1 MNYGICFAGGGIK
14 GAAHIGAIKALEEE
28 NLKFDYISGTSSG
41 SIIATLYAAGYSSDE
56 MLKFFKKYAKKIK
69 YGDPKNILILL
80 INLFI
85 KRKIVIK
92 GFNEGTIIERLLN
105 KELNKK
111 NIKNISDIKK
121 ELLIPSIDIN
131 TGEINVFISKENRA
145 KYLDNIIYINNVN
158 IGKAVRA
165 SCSYPVVFAPCKI
178 NGKQLVDGGLREN
191 VPWKLTK
198 EKGADKVLSIIF
210 DEEKNKKNYCKNIL
224 EVASNSLG
232 ILCHEISNY
241 DLEGADYLLKIK
253 TEKVQLLDYKKIDE
267 LYLKG
272 YEQTKQKIKEI
283 KSEVYPQ
290 YFHYLKVNTS
300 LLEFIK
306 SFKINGGKTAVAS
319 TARKKNL
326 MNALDY
332 IGASSYFD
340 LILAG
345 EDVSR
350 GKPDPEIYLKVL
362 EHFQMKPEEALVF
375 EDSEVGIKA
384 AENANISYIKINIS

>member
-1 MNYGICFAGGGIK
+1 MNYGICFSGGGIK

-28 NLKFDYISGTSSG
+28 NLKFNYISGTSSG

-69 YGDPKNILILL
+69 YVDPKNILILL

-272 YEQTKQKIKEI
+272 YEQTKNKIKEI
-283 KSEVYPQ
+283 KNK
-290 YFHYLKVNTS
+290 LN
-300 LLEFIK
+300 L
-306 SFKINGGKTAVAS
+306 IN
-319 TARKKNL
+319 
-326 MNALDY
+326 
-332 IGASSYFD
+332 
-340 LILAG
+340 
-345 EDVSR
+345 
-350 GKPDPEIYLKVL
+350 
-362 EHFQMKPEEALVF
+362 
-375 EDSEVGIKA
+375 
-384 AENANISYIKINIS
+384 

>member
-69 YGDPKNILILL
+69 YVDPKNILILL

-210 DEEKNKKNYCKNIL
+210 DEEKNKNNYCKNIL

-272 YEQTKQKIKEI
+272 YEQTKNKIKEI
-283 KSEVYPQ
+283 KNN
-290 YFHYLKVNTS
+290 L
-300 LLEFIK
+300 
-306 SFKINGGKTAVAS
+306 KIN
-319 TARKKNL
+319 N
-326 MNALDY
+326 
-332 IGASSYFD
+332 
-340 LILAG
+340 
-345 EDVSR
+345 
-350 GKPDPEIYLKVL
+350 
-362 EHFQMKPEEALVF
+362 
-375 EDSEVGIKA
+375 
-384 AENANISYIKINIS
+384 

>member
-1 MNYGICFAGGGIK
+1 MNYGICFSGGGIK

-28 NLKFDYISGTSSG
+28 NLKFNYISGTSSG

-69 YGDPKNILILL
+69 YVDPKNILILL

-111 NIKNISDIKK
+111 NIRNISDIKK

-165 SCSYPVVFAPCKI
+165 SCSYPVVFSPCKI
-178 NGKQLVDGGLREN
+178 DGKQLVDGGLREN

-283 KSEVYPQ
+283 KNK
-290 YFHYLKVNTS
+290 LN
-300 LLEFIK
+300 L
-306 SFKINGGKTAVAS
+306 IN
-319 TARKKNL
+319 
-326 MNALDY
+326 
-332 IGASSYFD
+332 
-340 LILAG
+340 
-345 EDVSR
+345 
-350 GKPDPEIYLKVL
+350 
-362 EHFQMKPEEALVF
+362 
-375 EDSEVGIKA
+375 
-384 AENANISYIKINIS
+384 

>member
-1 MNYGICFAGGGIK
+1 MNYGICFSGGGIK

-28 NLKFDYISGTSSG
+28 KLKFDYISGTSSG

-69 YGDPKNILILL
+69 YVDPKNILILL

-111 NIKNISDIKK
+111 NIKNISDIKR

-165 SCSYPVVFAPCKI
+165 SCSYPVVFSPCKI
-178 NGKQLVDGGLREN
+178 GGKQLVDGGLREN

-283 KSEVYPQ
+283 KNK
-290 YFHYLKVNTS
+290 LN
-300 LLEFIK
+300 L
-306 SFKINGGKTAVAS
+306 IN
-319 TARKKNL
+319 
-326 MNALDY
+326 
-332 IGASSYFD
+332 
-340 LILAG
+340 
-345 EDVSR
+345 
-350 GKPDPEIYLKVL
+350 
-362 EHFQMKPEEALVF
+362 
-375 EDSEVGIKA
+375 
-384 AENANISYIKINIS
+384 

>member
-69 YGDPKNILILL
+69 YVDPKNILILL

-210 DEEKNKKNYCKNIL
+210 DEENNKKNHCKNIL

-241 DLEGADYLLKIK
+241 DLEGAEYLLKIK

-272 YEQTKQKIKEI
+272 YEQTKNKIKEI
-283 KSEVYPQ
+283 KNK
-290 YFHYLKVNTS
+290 LN
-300 LLEFIK
+300 L
-306 SFKINGGKTAVAS
+306 IN
-319 TARKKNL
+319 
-326 MNALDY
+326 
-332 IGASSYFD
+332 
-340 LILAG
+340 
-345 EDVSR
+345 
-350 GKPDPEIYLKVL
+350 
-362 EHFQMKPEEALVF
+362 
-375 EDSEVGIKA
+375 
-384 AENANISYIKINIS
+384 

>member
-1 MNYGICFAGGGIK
+1 MNYGICFSGGGIK

-28 NLKFDYISGTSSG
+28 NLKFNYISGTSSG

-69 YGDPKNILILL
+69 YVDPKNILILL

-111 NIKNISDIKK
+111 NIRNISDIKK

-165 SCSYPVVFAPCKI
+165 SCSYPVVFSPCKI
-178 NGKQLVDGGLREN
+178 DGKQLVDGGLREN

-224 EVASNSLG
+224 EVASNSLE

-283 KSEVYPQ
+283 KNK
-290 YFHYLKVNTS
+290 LN
-300 LLEFIK
+300 L
-306 SFKINGGKTAVAS
+306 IN
-319 TARKKNL
+319 
-326 MNALDY
+326 
-332 IGASSYFD
+332 
-340 LILAG
+340 
-345 EDVSR
+345 
-350 GKPDPEIYLKVL
+350 
-362 EHFQMKPEEALVF
+362 
-375 EDSEVGIKA
+375 
-384 AENANISYIKINIS
+384 

>member
-1 MNYGICFAGGGIK
+1 MNYGICFSGGGIK

-69 YGDPKNILILL
+69 YVDPKNILILL

-92 GFNEGTIIERLLN
+92 GFNEGTIIEKLLN

-165 SCSYPVVFAPCKI
+165 SCSYPVVFSPCKI
-178 NGKQLVDGGLREN
+178 DGKQLVDGGLREN

-272 YEQTKQKIKEI
+272 YEQTKNKIKEI
-283 KSEVYPQ
+283 KNN
-290 YFHYLKVNTS
+290 L
-300 LLEFIK
+300 
-306 SFKINGGKTAVAS
+306 KIN
-319 TARKKNL
+319 N
-326 MNALDY
+326 
-332 IGASSYFD
+332 
-340 LILAG
+340 
-345 EDVSR
+345 
-350 GKPDPEIYLKVL
+350 
-362 EHFQMKPEEALVF
+362 
-375 EDSEVGIKA
+375 
-384 AENANISYIKINIS
+384 

>member
-1 MNYGICFAGGGIK
+1 MNYGICFSGGGIK

-28 NLKFDYISGTSSG
+28 KLKFDYISGTSSG

-69 YGDPKNILILL
+69 YVDQKNILILL

-111 NIKNISDIKK
+111 NIKNISDIKR

-165 SCSYPVVFAPCKI
+165 SCSYPVVFSPCKI
-178 NGKQLVDGGLREN
+178 GGKQLVDGGLREN

-283 KSEVYPQ
+283 KNK
-290 YFHYLKVNTS
+290 L
-300 LLEFIK
+300 
-306 SFKINGGKTAVAS
+306 
-319 TARKKNL
+319 NL
-326 MNALDY
+326 
-332 IGASSYFD
+332 
-340 LILAG
+340 
-345 EDVSR
+345 
-350 GKPDPEIYLKVL
+350 IY
-362 EHFQMKPEEALVF
+362 
-375 EDSEVGIKA
+375 
-384 AENANISYIKINIS
+384 

>member
-14 GAAHIGAIKALEEE
+14 GAAHIGAIKALKEE

-69 YGDPKNILILL
+69 YVDPKNILILL

-145 KYLDNIIYINNVN
+145 KYLDNIIYINNIN

-283 KSEVYPQ
+283 KNK
-290 YFHYLKVNTS
+290 LN
-300 LLEFIK
+300 L
-306 SFKINGGKTAVAS
+306 IN
-319 TARKKNL
+319 
-326 MNALDY
+326 
-332 IGASSYFD
+332 
-340 LILAG
+340 
-345 EDVSR
+345 
-350 GKPDPEIYLKVL
+350 
-362 EHFQMKPEEALVF
+362 
-375 EDSEVGIKA
+375 
-384 AENANISYIKINIS
+384 

>member
-1 MNYGICFAGGGIK
+1 MNYGICFSGGGIK

-69 YGDPKNILILL
+69 YVDPKNILILL

-92 GFNEGTIIERLLN
+92 GFNEGTIIEKLLN

-165 SCSYPVVFAPCKI
+165 SCSYPVVFSPCKI
-178 NGKQLVDGGLREN
+178 DGKQLVDGGLREN

-283 KSEVYPQ
+283 KNK
-290 YFHYLKVNTS
+290 LN
-300 LLEFIK
+300 L
-306 SFKINGGKTAVAS
+306 IN
-319 TARKKNL
+319 
-326 MNALDY
+326 
-332 IGASSYFD
+332 
-340 LILAG
+340 
-345 EDVSR
+345 
-350 GKPDPEIYLKVL
+350 
-362 EHFQMKPEEALVF
+362 
-375 EDSEVGIKA
+375 
-384 AENANISYIKINIS
+384 

>member
-1 MNYGICFAGGGIK
+1 MNYGICFSGGGIK

-69 YGDPKNILILL
+69 YVDPKNILILL

-92 GFNEGTIIERLLN
+92 GFNEGTIIEKLLN

-165 SCSYPVVFAPCKI
+165 SCSYPVVFSPCKI
-178 NGKQLVDGGLREN
+178 DGKQLVDGGLREN

-272 YEQTKQKIKEI
+272 YEQTKNKIKEI
-283 KSEVYPQ
+283 KNK
-290 YFHYLKVNTS
+290 LN
-300 LLEFIK
+300 L
-306 SFKINGGKTAVAS
+306 IN
-319 TARKKNL
+319 
-326 MNALDY
+326 
-332 IGASSYFD
+332 
-340 LILAG
+340 
-345 EDVSR
+345 
-350 GKPDPEIYLKVL
+350 
-362 EHFQMKPEEALVF
+362 
-375 EDSEVGIKA
+375 
-384 AENANISYIKINIS
+384 

>member
-1 MNYGICFAGGGIK
+1 MNYGICFSGGGIK

-28 NLKFDYISGTSSG
+28 NLKFNYISGTSSG

-69 YGDPKNILILL
+69 YVDPKNILILL

-165 SCSYPVVFAPCKI
+165 SCSYPVVFSPCKI
-178 NGKQLVDGGLREN
+178 DGKQLVDGGLREN

-283 KSEVYPQ
+283 KNK
-290 YFHYLKVNTS
+290 LN
-300 LLEFIK
+300 L
-306 SFKINGGKTAVAS
+306 IN
-319 TARKKNL
+319 
-326 MNALDY
+326 
-332 IGASSYFD
+332 
-340 LILAG
+340 
-345 EDVSR
+345 
-350 GKPDPEIYLKVL
+350 
-362 EHFQMKPEEALVF
+362 
-375 EDSEVGIKA
+375 
-384 AENANISYIKINIS
+384 

>member
-1 MNYGICFAGGGIK
+1 MNYGICFSGGGIK

-28 NLKFDYISGTSSG
+28 NLKFNYISGTSSG

-69 YGDPKNILILL
+69 YVDPKNILILL

-111 NIKNISDIKK
+111 NIKNISDINK

-165 SCSYPVVFAPCKI
+165 SCSYPVVFSPCKI
-178 NGKQLVDGGLREN
+178 DGKQLVDGGLREN

-283 KSEVYPQ
+283 KNK
-290 YFHYLKVNTS
+290 LN
-300 LLEFIK
+300 L
-306 SFKINGGKTAVAS
+306 IN
-319 TARKKNL
+319 
-326 MNALDY
+326 
-332 IGASSYFD
+332 
-340 LILAG
+340 
-345 EDVSR
+345 
-350 GKPDPEIYLKVL
+350 
-362 EHFQMKPEEALVF
+362 
-375 EDSEVGIKA
+375 
-384 AENANISYIKINIS
+384 

>member
-1 MNYGICFAGGGIK
+1 
-14 GAAHIGAIKALEEE
+14 
-28 NLKFDYISGTSSG
+28 
-41 SIIATLYAAGYSSDE
+41 

-69 YGDPKNILILL
+69 YVDPKNILILL

-145 KYLDNIIYINNVN
+145 KYLDNIIYINNIN

-272 YEQTKQKIKEI
+272 YEQTKNKIKEI
-283 KSEVYPQ
+283 KNK
-290 YFHYLKVNTS
+290 LN
-300 LLEFIK
+300 L
-306 SFKINGGKTAVAS
+306 IN
-319 TARKKNL
+319 
-326 MNALDY
+326 
-332 IGASSYFD
+332 
-340 LILAG
+340 
-345 EDVSR
+345 
-350 GKPDPEIYLKVL
+350 
-362 EHFQMKPEEALVF
+362 
-375 EDSEVGIKA
+375 
-384 AENANISYIKINIS
+384 

>member
-1 MNYGICFAGGGIK
+1 MNYGICFSGGGIK

-28 NLKFDYISGTSSG
+28 NLKFNYISGTSSG

-69 YGDPKNILILL
+69 YVDPKNILILL

-165 SCSYPVVFAPCKI
+165 SCSYPVVFSPCKI
-178 NGKQLVDGGLREN
+178 GGKQLVDGGLREN

-272 YEQTKQKIKEI
+272 YEQTKNKIKEI
-283 KSEVYPQ
+283 KNK
-290 YFHYLKVNTS
+290 LN
-300 LLEFIK
+300 L
-306 SFKINGGKTAVAS
+306 IN
-319 TARKKNL
+319 
-326 MNALDY
+326 
-332 IGASSYFD
+332 
-340 LILAG
+340 
-345 EDVSR
+345 
-350 GKPDPEIYLKVL
+350 
-362 EHFQMKPEEALVF
+362 
-375 EDSEVGIKA
+375 
-384 AENANISYIKINIS
+384 

>member
-1 MNYGICFAGGGIK
+1 MNYGICFSGGGIK

-28 NLKFDYISGTSSG
+28 NLKFNYISGTSSG

-69 YGDPKNILILL
+69 YVDPKNILILL

-92 GFNEGTIIERLLN
+92 GFNEGTIIEKLLN

-165 SCSYPVVFAPCKI
+165 SCSYPVVFSPCKI
-178 NGKQLVDGGLREN
+178 DGKQLVDGGLREN

-272 YEQTKQKIKEI
+272 YEQTKNKIKEI
-283 KSEVYPQ
+283 KNK
-290 YFHYLKVNTS
+290 LN
-300 LLEFIK
+300 L
-306 SFKINGGKTAVAS
+306 IN
-319 TARKKNL
+319 
-326 MNALDY
+326 
-332 IGASSYFD
+332 
-340 LILAG
+340 
-345 EDVSR
+345 
-350 GKPDPEIYLKVL
+350 
-362 EHFQMKPEEALVF
+362 
-375 EDSEVGIKA
+375 
-384 AENANISYIKINIS
+384 

>member
-1 MNYGICFAGGGIK
+1 MNYGICFSGGGIK

-69 YGDPKNILILL
+69 YVDPKNILILL

-92 GFNEGTIIERLLN
+92 GFNEGTIIEKLLN

-165 SCSYPVVFAPCKI
+165 SCSYPVVFSPCKI
-178 NGKQLVDGGLREN
+178 EGKQLVDGGLREN

-272 YEQTKQKIKEI
+272 YEQTKNKIKEI
-283 KSEVYPQ
+283 KNK
-290 YFHYLKVNTS
+290 LN
-300 LLEFIK
+300 L
-306 SFKINGGKTAVAS
+306 IN
-319 TARKKNL
+319 
-326 MNALDY
+326 
-332 IGASSYFD
+332 
-340 LILAG
+340 
-345 EDVSR
+345 
-350 GKPDPEIYLKVL
+350 
-362 EHFQMKPEEALVF
+362 
-375 EDSEVGIKA
+375 
-384 AENANISYIKINIS
+384 

>member
-1 MNYGICFAGGGIK
+1 MNYGICFSGGGIK

-28 NLKFDYISGTSSG
+28 NLKFNYISGTSSG

-69 YGDPKNILILL
+69 YVDPKNIFILL

-165 SCSYPVVFAPCKI
+165 SCSYPVVFSPCKI
-178 NGKQLVDGGLREN
+178 GGKQLVDGGLREN

-272 YEQTKQKIKEI
+272 YEQTKNKIKEI
-283 KSEVYPQ
+283 KNK
-290 YFHYLKVNTS
+290 LN
-300 LLEFIK
+300 L
-306 SFKINGGKTAVAS
+306 IN
-319 TARKKNL
+319 
-326 MNALDY
+326 
-332 IGASSYFD
+332 
-340 LILAG
+340 
-345 EDVSR
+345 
-350 GKPDPEIYLKVL
+350 
-362 EHFQMKPEEALVF
+362 
-375 EDSEVGIKA
+375 
-384 AENANISYIKINIS
+384 

>member
-69 YGDPKNILILL
+69 YVDPKNILILL

-145 KYLDNIIYINNVN
+145 KYLDNIIYINNIN

-165 SCSYPVVFAPCKI
+165 SCSYPVVFSPCKI
-178 NGKQLVDGGLREN
+178 EGKQLVDGGLREN

-272 YEQTKQKIKEI
+272 YEQTKNKIKEI
-283 KSEVYPQ
+283 KNK
-290 YFHYLKVNTS
+290 LN
-300 LLEFIK
+300 L
-306 SFKINGGKTAVAS
+306 IN
-319 TARKKNL
+319 
-326 MNALDY
+326 
-332 IGASSYFD
+332 
-340 LILAG
+340 
-345 EDVSR
+345 
-350 GKPDPEIYLKVL
+350 
-362 EHFQMKPEEALVF
+362 
-375 EDSEVGIKA
+375 
-384 AENANISYIKINIS
+384 

>member
-1 MNYGICFAGGGIK
+1 MNYGICFSGGGIK

-41 SIIATLYAAGYSSDE
+41 SIIATLYATSYSSDE

-69 YGDPKNILILL
+69 YVDPKNILILL

-111 NIKNISDIKK
+111 NIRNISDIKK

-165 SCSYPVVFAPCKI
+165 SCSYPVVFSPCKI
-178 NGKQLVDGGLREN
+178 GGKQLVDGGLREN

-283 KSEVYPQ
+283 KNK
-290 YFHYLKVNTS
+290 LN
-300 LLEFIK
+300 L
-306 SFKINGGKTAVAS
+306 IN
-319 TARKKNL
+319 
-326 MNALDY
+326 
-332 IGASSYFD
+332 
-340 LILAG
+340 
-345 EDVSR
+345 
-350 GKPDPEIYLKVL
+350 
-362 EHFQMKPEEALVF
+362 
-375 EDSEVGIKA
+375 
-384 AENANISYIKINIS
+384 

>member
-14 GAAHIGAIKALEEE
+14 GAAHIGAIKALKEE

-69 YGDPKNILILL
+69 YVDPKNILILL
-80 INLFI
+80 INLYI

-145 KYLDNIIYINNVN
+145 KYLDNIIYINDIN

-165 SCSYPVVFAPCKI
+165 SCSYPVVFSPCKI
-178 NGKQLVDGGLREN
+178 EGKQLVDGGLREN

-283 KSEVYPQ
+283 KNK
-290 YFHYLKVNTS
+290 LN
-300 LLEFIK
+300 L
-306 SFKINGGKTAVAS
+306 IN
-319 TARKKNL
+319 
-326 MNALDY
+326 
-332 IGASSYFD
+332 
-340 LILAG
+340 
-345 EDVSR
+345 
-350 GKPDPEIYLKVL
+350 
-362 EHFQMKPEEALVF
+362 
-375 EDSEVGIKA
+375 
-384 AENANISYIKINIS
+384 

>member
-1 MNYGICFAGGGIK
+1 MNYGICFSGGGIK

-69 YGDPKNILILL
+69 YVDPKNILILL

-165 SCSYPVVFAPCKI
+165 SCSYPVVFSPCKI
-178 NGKQLVDGGLREN
+178 DGKQLVDGGLREN

-272 YEQTKQKIKEI
+272 YEQTKNKIKEI
-283 KSEVYPQ
+283 KNN
-290 YFHYLKVNTS
+290 L
-300 LLEFIK
+300 
-306 SFKINGGKTAVAS
+306 KIN
-319 TARKKNL
+319 N
-326 MNALDY
+326 
-332 IGASSYFD
+332 
-340 LILAG
+340 
-345 EDVSR
+345 
-350 GKPDPEIYLKVL
+350 
-362 EHFQMKPEEALVF
+362 
-375 EDSEVGIKA
+375 
-384 AENANISYIKINIS
+384 

>member
-1 MNYGICFAGGGIK
+1 MNYGICFSGGGIK

-41 SIIATLYAAGYSSDE
+41 SIIATLYATSYSSDE

-69 YGDPKNILILL
+69 YVDPKNILILL

-111 NIKNISDIKK
+111 NIRNISDIKK

-165 SCSYPVVFAPCKI
+165 SCSYPVVFSPCKI
-178 NGKQLVDGGLREN
+178 GGKQLVDGGLREN

-272 YEQTKQKIKEI
+272 YEQTKNKIKEI
-283 KSEVYPQ
+283 KNK
-290 YFHYLKVNTS
+290 LN
-300 LLEFIK
+300 L
-306 SFKINGGKTAVAS
+306 IN
-319 TARKKNL
+319 
-326 MNALDY
+326 
-332 IGASSYFD
+332 
-340 LILAG
+340 
-345 EDVSR
+345 
-350 GKPDPEIYLKVL
+350 
-362 EHFQMKPEEALVF
+362 
-375 EDSEVGIKA
+375 
-384 AENANISYIKINIS
+384 

>member
-1 MNYGICFAGGGIK
+1 MNFGICFSGGGIK

-69 YGDPKNILILL
+69 YVDPKNILILL

-92 GFNEGTIIERLLN
+92 GFNEGTIIEKLLN

-165 SCSYPVVFAPCKI
+165 SCSYPVVFSPCKI
-178 NGKQLVDGGLREN
+178 DGKQLVDGGLREN

-283 KSEVYPQ
+283 KNK
-290 YFHYLKVNTS
+290 LN
-300 LLEFIK
+300 L
-306 SFKINGGKTAVAS
+306 IN
-319 TARKKNL
+319 
-326 MNALDY
+326 
-332 IGASSYFD
+332 
-340 LILAG
+340 
-345 EDVSR
+345 
-350 GKPDPEIYLKVL
+350 
-362 EHFQMKPEEALVF
+362 
-375 EDSEVGIKA
+375 
-384 AENANISYIKINIS
+384 

>member
-1 MNYGICFAGGGIK
+1 MNYGICFSGGGIK

-69 YGDPKNILILL
+69 YVDPKNILILL

-165 SCSYPVVFAPCKI
+165 SCSYPVVFSPCKI
-178 NGKQLVDGGLREN
+178 DGKQLVDGGLREN

-253 TEKVQLLDYKKIDE
+253 TEKIQLLDYKKIDE

-272 YEQTKQKIKEI
+272 YEQTKNKIKEI
-283 KSEVYPQ
+283 KNK
-290 YFHYLKVNTS
+290 LN
-300 LLEFIK
+300 L
-306 SFKINGGKTAVAS
+306 IN
-319 TARKKNL
+319 
-326 MNALDY
+326 
-332 IGASSYFD
+332 
-340 LILAG
+340 
-345 EDVSR
+345 
-350 GKPDPEIYLKVL
+350 
-362 EHFQMKPEEALVF
+362 
-375 EDSEVGIKA
+375 
-384 AENANISYIKINIS
+384 

>member
-1 MNYGICFAGGGIK
+1 MNYGICFSGGGIK

-69 YGDPKNILILL
+69 YVDPKNILILL

-145 KYLDNIIYINNVN
+145 KYLDNIIYINNIN

-165 SCSYPVVFAPCKI
+165 SCSYPVVFSPCKI
-178 NGKQLVDGGLREN
+178 EGKQLVDGGLREN

-272 YEQTKQKIKEI
+272 YEQTKNKIKEI
-283 KSEVYPQ
+283 KNK
-290 YFHYLKVNTS
+290 LN
-300 LLEFIK
+300 L
-306 SFKINGGKTAVAS
+306 IN
-319 TARKKNL
+319 
-326 MNALDY
+326 
-332 IGASSYFD
+332 
-340 LILAG
+340 
-345 EDVSR
+345 
-350 GKPDPEIYLKVL
+350 
-362 EHFQMKPEEALVF
+362 
-375 EDSEVGIKA
+375 
-384 AENANISYIKINIS
+384 

>member
-1 MNYGICFAGGGIK
+1 MNYGICFSGGGIK

-28 NLKFDYISGTSSG
+28 NFKFNYISGTSSG

-56 MLKFFKKYAKKIK
+56 ILKFFKKYAKKIK
-69 YGDPKNILILL
+69 YVDPKNILILL

-165 SCSYPVVFAPCKI
+165 SCSYPVVFSPCKI
-178 NGKQLVDGGLREN
+178 GGKQLVDGGLREN

-283 KSEVYPQ
+283 KNK
-290 YFHYLKVNTS
+290 LN
-300 LLEFIK
+300 L
-306 SFKINGGKTAVAS
+306 IN
-319 TARKKNL
+319 
-326 MNALDY
+326 
-332 IGASSYFD
+332 
-340 LILAG
+340 
-345 EDVSR
+345 
-350 GKPDPEIYLKVL
+350 
-362 EHFQMKPEEALVF
+362 
-375 EDSEVGIKA
+375 
-384 AENANISYIKINIS
+384 

>member
-1 MNYGICFAGGGIK
+1 MNYGICFSGGGIK

-69 YGDPKNILILL
+69 YVDPKNILILL

-92 GFNEGTIIERLLN
+92 GFNEGTIIEKLLN

-165 SCSYPVVFAPCKI
+165 SCSYPVVFSPCKI
-178 NGKQLVDGGLREN
+178 DEKQLVDGGLREN

-283 KSEVYPQ
+283 KNK
-290 YFHYLKVNTS
+290 L
-300 LLEFIK
+300 
-306 SFKINGGKTAVAS
+306 
-319 TARKKNL
+319 NL
-326 MNALDY
+326 
-332 IGASSYFD
+332 
-340 LILAG
+340 
-345 EDVSR
+345 
-350 GKPDPEIYLKVL
+350 IY
-362 EHFQMKPEEALVF
+362 
-375 EDSEVGIKA
+375 
-384 AENANISYIKINIS
+384 

>member
-1 MNYGICFAGGGIK
+1 MNYGICFSGGGIK

-69 YGDPKNILILL
+69 YVDPKNILILL

-92 GFNEGTIIERLLN
+92 GFNEGTIIEKLLN

-165 SCSYPVVFAPCKI
+165 SCSYPVVFSPCKI

-272 YEQTKQKIKEI
+272 YEQTKNKIKEI
-283 KSEVYPQ
+283 KNK
-290 YFHYLKVNTS
+290 LN
-300 LLEFIK
+300 L
-306 SFKINGGKTAVAS
+306 IN
-319 TARKKNL
+319 
-326 MNALDY
+326 
-332 IGASSYFD
+332 
-340 LILAG
+340 
-345 EDVSR
+345 
-350 GKPDPEIYLKVL
+350 
-362 EHFQMKPEEALVF
+362 
-375 EDSEVGIKA
+375 
-384 AENANISYIKINIS
+384 

>member
-1 MNYGICFAGGGIK
+1 MNYGICFSGGGIK

-69 YGDPKNILILL
+69 YVDPKNILILL

-165 SCSYPVVFAPCKI
+165 SCSYPVVFSPCKI
-178 NGKQLVDGGLREN
+178 DGKQLVDGGLREN

-272 YEQTKQKIKEI
+272 YEQTKNKIKEI
-283 KSEVYPQ
+283 KNK
-290 YFHYLKVNTS
+290 L
-300 LLEFIK
+300 
-306 SFKINGGKTAVAS
+306 
-319 TARKKNL
+319 NL
-326 MNALDY
+326 
-332 IGASSYFD
+332 
-340 LILAG
+340 
-345 EDVSR
+345 
-350 GKPDPEIYLKVL
+350 IY
-362 EHFQMKPEEALVF
+362 
-375 EDSEVGIKA
+375 
-384 AENANISYIKINIS
+384 

>member
-1 MNYGICFAGGGIK
+1 MNYGICFSGGGIK

-69 YGDPKNILILL
+69 YVDPKNILILL

-165 SCSYPVVFAPCKI
+165 SCSYPVVFSPCKI
-178 NGKQLVDGGLREN
+178 DGKQLVDGGLREN

-241 DLEGADYLLKIK
+241 DLEGTDYLLKIK

-283 KSEVYPQ
+283 KNK
-290 YFHYLKVNTS
+290 LN
-300 LLEFIK
+300 L
-306 SFKINGGKTAVAS
+306 IN
-319 TARKKNL
+319 
-326 MNALDY
+326 
-332 IGASSYFD
+332 
-340 LILAG
+340 
-345 EDVSR
+345 
-350 GKPDPEIYLKVL
+350 
-362 EHFQMKPEEALVF
+362 
-375 EDSEVGIKA
+375 
-384 AENANISYIKINIS
+384 

>member
-1 MNYGICFAGGGIK
+1 MNYGICFSGGGIK

-69 YGDPKNILILL
+69 YVDPKNILILL

-92 GFNEGTIIERLLN
+92 GFNEGTIIEKLLN

-111 NIKNISDIKK
+111 NIKNISDIKN

-165 SCSYPVVFAPCKI
+165 SCSYPVVFSPCKI
-178 NGKQLVDGGLREN
+178 DGKQLVDGGLREN

-272 YEQTKQKIKEI
+272 YEQTKNKIKEI
-283 KSEVYPQ
+283 KNK
-290 YFHYLKVNTS
+290 LN
-300 LLEFIK
+300 L
-306 SFKINGGKTAVAS
+306 IN
-319 TARKKNL
+319 
-326 MNALDY
+326 
-332 IGASSYFD
+332 
-340 LILAG
+340 
-345 EDVSR
+345 
-350 GKPDPEIYLKVL
+350 
-362 EHFQMKPEEALVF
+362 
-375 EDSEVGIKA
+375 
-384 AENANISYIKINIS
+384 

>member
-1 MNYGICFAGGGIK
+1 MNYGICFSGGGIK

-28 NLKFDYISGTSSG
+28 NLKFNYISGTSSG

-69 YGDPKNILILL
+69 YVDPKNILILL

-111 NIKNISDIKK
+111 NIRNISDIKK

-165 SCSYPVVFAPCKI
+165 SCSYPVVFSPCKI
-178 NGKQLVDGGLREN
+178 DGKQLVDGGLREN

-283 KSEVYPQ
+283 KNK
-290 YFHYLKVNTS
+290 L
-300 LLEFIK
+300 
-306 SFKINGGKTAVAS
+306 
-319 TARKKNL
+319 NL
-326 MNALDY
+326 
-332 IGASSYFD
+332 
-340 LILAG
+340 
-345 EDVSR
+345 
-350 GKPDPEIYLKVL
+350 IY
-362 EHFQMKPEEALVF
+362 
-375 EDSEVGIKA
+375 
-384 AENANISYIKINIS
+384 

>member
-1 MNYGICFAGGGIK
+1 MNYGICFSGGGIK

-41 SIIATLYAAGYSSDE
+41 SIIATLYATGYTSDE

-69 YGDPKNILILL
+69 YVDPKNILILL

-165 SCSYPVVFAPCKI
+165 SCSYPVVFSPCKI
-178 NGKQLVDGGLREN
+178 GGKQLVDGGLREN

-272 YEQTKQKIKEI
+272 YEQTKNKIKEI
-283 KSEVYPQ
+283 KNN
-290 YFHYLKVNTS
+290 L
-300 LLEFIK
+300 
-306 SFKINGGKTAVAS
+306 KIN
-319 TARKKNL
+319 N
-326 MNALDY
+326 
-332 IGASSYFD
+332 
-340 LILAG
+340 
-345 EDVSR
+345 
-350 GKPDPEIYLKVL
+350 
-362 EHFQMKPEEALVF
+362 
-375 EDSEVGIKA
+375 
-384 AENANISYIKINIS
+384 

>member
-1 MNYGICFAGGGIK
+1 MNYGICFSGGGIK

-28 NLKFDYISGTSSG
+28 NLKFNYVSGTSSG

-69 YGDPKNILILL
+69 YVDPKNILILL

-145 KYLDNIIYINNVN
+145 KYLDNIIYINNIN

-165 SCSYPVVFAPCKI
+165 SCSYPVVFSPCKI
-178 NGKQLVDGGLREN
+178 EGKQLVDGGLREN

-283 KSEVYPQ
+283 KNK
-290 YFHYLKVNTS
+290 LN
-300 LLEFIK
+300 L
-306 SFKINGGKTAVAS
+306 IN
-319 TARKKNL
+319 
-326 MNALDY
+326 
-332 IGASSYFD
+332 
-340 LILAG
+340 
-345 EDVSR
+345 
-350 GKPDPEIYLKVL
+350 
-362 EHFQMKPEEALVF
+362 
-375 EDSEVGIKA
+375 
-384 AENANISYIKINIS
+384 

>member
-1 MNYGICFAGGGIK
+1 MNYGICFSGGGIK

-28 NLKFDYISGTSSG
+28 NLKFNYISGTSSG

-69 YGDPKNILILL
+69 YVDPKNILILL

-165 SCSYPVVFAPCKI
+165 SCSYPVVFSPCKI
-178 NGKQLVDGGLREN
+178 EGKQLVDGGLREN

-253 TEKVQLLDYKKIDE
+253 TEKIQLLDYKKIDE

-272 YEQTKQKIKEI
+272 YEQTKNKIKEI
-283 KSEVYPQ
+283 KNK
-290 YFHYLKVNTS
+290 LN
-300 LLEFIK
+300 L
-306 SFKINGGKTAVAS
+306 IN
-319 TARKKNL
+319 
-326 MNALDY
+326 
-332 IGASSYFD
+332 
-340 LILAG
+340 
-345 EDVSR
+345 
-350 GKPDPEIYLKVL
+350 
-362 EHFQMKPEEALVF
+362 
-375 EDSEVGIKA
+375 
-384 AENANISYIKINIS
+384 

>member
-1 MNYGICFAGGGIK
+1 MNYGICFSGGGIK

-41 SIIATLYAAGYSSDE
+41 SIIATLYATGYSSDE

-69 YGDPKNILILL
+69 YVDPKNILILL

-145 KYLDNIIYINNVN
+145 KYLDNIIYINNIN

-165 SCSYPVVFAPCKI
+165 SCSYPVVFSPCKI
-178 NGKQLVDGGLREN
+178 DGKQLVDGGLREN

-272 YEQTKQKIKEI
+272 YEQTKNKIKEI
-283 KSEVYPQ
+283 KNK
-290 YFHYLKVNTS
+290 LN
-300 LLEFIK
+300 L
-306 SFKINGGKTAVAS
+306 IN
-319 TARKKNL
+319 
-326 MNALDY
+326 
-332 IGASSYFD
+332 
-340 LILAG
+340 
-345 EDVSR
+345 
-350 GKPDPEIYLKVL
+350 
-362 EHFQMKPEEALVF
+362 
-375 EDSEVGIKA
+375 
-384 AENANISYIKINIS
+384 

>member
-1 MNYGICFAGGGIK
+1 MNYGICFSGGGIK

-28 NLKFDYISGTSSG
+28 NLKFNYISGTSSG

-69 YGDPKNILILL
+69 YVDPKNILILL

-111 NIKNISDIKK
+111 NIRNISDIKK

-165 SCSYPVVFAPCKI
+165 SCSYPVVFSPCKI
-178 NGKQLVDGGLREN
+178 DGKQLVDGGLREN

-272 YEQTKQKIKEI
+272 YEQTKNKIKEI
-283 KSEVYPQ
+283 KNK
-290 YFHYLKVNTS
+290 LN
-300 LLEFIK
+300 L
-306 SFKINGGKTAVAS
+306 IN
-319 TARKKNL
+319 
-326 MNALDY
+326 
-332 IGASSYFD
+332 
-340 LILAG
+340 
-345 EDVSR
+345 
-350 GKPDPEIYLKVL
+350 
-362 EHFQMKPEEALVF
+362 
-375 EDSEVGIKA
+375 
-384 AENANISYIKINIS
+384 

>member
-69 YGDPKNILILL
+69 YVDPKNILILL

-283 KSEVYPQ
+283 KNK
-290 YFHYLKVNTS
+290 LN
-300 LLEFIK
+300 L
-306 SFKINGGKTAVAS
+306 IN
-319 TARKKNL
+319 
-326 MNALDY
+326 
-332 IGASSYFD
+332 
-340 LILAG
+340 
-345 EDVSR
+345 
-350 GKPDPEIYLKVL
+350 
-362 EHFQMKPEEALVF
+362 
-375 EDSEVGIKA
+375 
-384 AENANISYIKINIS
+384 